1 MNRKIVAIFSIL
13 VFLCINAFSK
23 EESVQVNMKIY
34 NEIVSIKIPKSWRY
48 DKPALVQN
56 KNGFYLIEFLP
67 KNQNFDNW
75 KEMLTI
81 QGFNNLAIQENMSS
95 HSLEKKMKASYKD
108 LSKKNFYYQ
117 NKKEINTGKHQAVL
131 SLMGC
136 AKVPKDITTVKKGEG
151 EVGLY
156 LFVKG
161 TQDVYIIHKSWRTKA
176 YENKELPI
184 KQKEIDKWKDILI
197 SQTKFK

>member
-1 MNRKIVAIFSIL
+1 MLKKIVAIFSMFAL
-13 VFLCINAFSK
+13 CVSVFAK
-23 EESVQVNMKIY
+23 EESVQVNMKVY
-34 NEIVSIKIPKSWRY
+34 NEIISIKLPKTWRY
-48 DKPALVQN
+48 EKPALVQK

-67 KNQNFDNW
+67 KNQGFDDW

-95 HSLEKKMKASYKD
+95 HSLEKMMKASYID
-108 LSKKNFYYQ
+108 LSKEHFFYE
-117 NKKEINTGKHQAVL
+117 KKQEIKKGKHFAIL

-136 AKVPKDITTVKKGEG
+136 KKVPKDITTVKKGEG

-161 TQDVYIIHKSWRTKA
+161 TQDVYIIHKSWRTKS
-176 YENKELPI
+176 YEDKKMPI
-184 KQKEIDKWKDILI
+184 KQEEIDKWKEILI
-197 SQTKFK
+197 NQTKFI